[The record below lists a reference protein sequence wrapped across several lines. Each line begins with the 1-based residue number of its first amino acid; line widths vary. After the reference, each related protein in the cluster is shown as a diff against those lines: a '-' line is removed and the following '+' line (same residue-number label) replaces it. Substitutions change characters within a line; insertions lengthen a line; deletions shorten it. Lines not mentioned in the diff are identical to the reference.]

1 MVIGMSKSFTKILDI
16 EKKYREDGYEV
27 TAMRV
32 DEDTWNSIL
41 KNDGLIRRSNS
52 DFDFN
57 FENEESVGVIGNI
70 EIIPD
75 DSISDPVPDDIRGM
89 WRNE

>member
-1 MVIGMSKSFTKILDI
+1 MSEAFTKILDI

-32 DEDTWNSIL
+32 DEDTWNGIL
-41 KNDGLIRRSNS
+41 KNDGLIRRGTS
-52 DFDFN
+52 DFNFN
-57 FENEESVGVIGNI
+57 FENEESVGAIGKI

-75 DSISDPVPDDIRGM
+75 DSISEPVPDDVRGM
-89 WRNE
+89 WRDD